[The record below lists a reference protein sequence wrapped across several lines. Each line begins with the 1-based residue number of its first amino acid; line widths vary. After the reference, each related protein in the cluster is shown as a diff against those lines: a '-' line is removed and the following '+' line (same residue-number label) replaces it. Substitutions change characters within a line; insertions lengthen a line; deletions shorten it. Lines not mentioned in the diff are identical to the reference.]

1 MTILD
6 GDGGSGTALQTPPTG
21 IPMPHLAAVS
31 ASSSQPEAPT
41 GMRVRKR
48 NGALEP
54 VDVNKIVNAIAKAAE
69 GLRGVDPMRVAT
81 RTISA
86 LADGATTRQLD
97 DLSIRTAAGL
107 IVEEYRARRKSGSPP
122 PLSEYK
128 ERFPVQYPE
137 LQPFFLEGRDIY
149 NVPSPGGATIIHT
162 RTIVDPRFGAKLVG
176 KVGRASLSVRLSG

>member
-6 GDGGSGTALQTPPTG
+6 GDGGTGTAVQTPPTG
-21 IPMPHLAAVS
+21 IPIPHLAAVP
-31 ASSSQPEAPT
+31 ASSTQPEAPT

-107 IVEEYRARRKSGSPP
+107 IVEEPATRS
-122 PLSEYK
+122 
-128 ERFPVQYPE
+128 
-137 LQPFFLEGRDIY
+137 
-149 NVPSPGGATIIHT
+149 SPGGCS
-162 RTIVDPRFGAKLVG
+162 PR
-176 KVGRASLSVRLSG
+176 